1 MSSGGSTV
9 WRERVERDPMAGSGT
24 ARGRCQA
31 QAPGRRR
38 HSQRIEAHAE
48 LILSA
53 VAAKSAITLA
63 ELQEGLK
70 ERAYITAMLRISI
83 TAAAFEAIAA
93 TLASA
98 SSSRPSA
105 RPTAIEPI
113 RRAAW
118 AAWAFSSSAV
128 AGAAQYSL
136 PGHSRLSSLATSLAL
151 AQIKLV

>member
-31 QAPGRRR
+31 QAPGRRPPFATDR
-38 HSQRIEAHAE
+38 GDAE

-53 VAAKSAITLA
+53 VAAKSDITLA

-93 TLASA
+93 TLASSVVFEA
-98 SSSRPSA
+98 Q
-105 RPTAIEPI
+105 
-113 RRAAW
+113 RAPD
-118 AAWAFSSSAV
+118 
-128 AGAAQYSL
+128 GD
-136 PGHSRLSSLATSLAL
+136 
-151 AQIKLV
+151 

>member
-24 ARGRCQA
+24 ARGA
-31 QAPGRRR
+31 QAPGRRPPFATDR
-38 HSQRIEAHAE
+38 GDAE

-53 VAAKSAITLA
+53 VAAKSDITLA

-93 TLASA
+93 TLASSVVFEA
-98 SSSRPSA
+98 Q
-105 RPTAIEPI
+105 
-113 RRAAW
+113 RAPN
-118 AAWAFSSSAV
+118 
-128 AGAAQYSL
+128 GD
-136 PGHSRLSSLATSLAL
+136 
-151 AQIKLV
+151 